1 MTPTIINLADEYSYL
16 EGFHPDG
23 LVAWSVRP
31 LEVRF
36 EVTAKDVDYDREPAE
51 GQLETLRFH
60 LSNQEAVRISILR
73 AFIDEYP
80 RLINFTGGYR
90 DELPDSVETVEEMA
104 ALLEFN
110 YIQITSR
117 PGTSGRL
124 LVGFAFESRLD
135 PEHGLGCLVDGT
147 SVSHLGGESAAW

>member
-1 MTPTIINLADEYSYL
+1 MIPTIINLADEYSYL

-36 EVTAKDVDYDREPAE
+36 EVTAEDVDYDREPTE
-51 GQLETLRFH
+51 EQLETLRFH
-60 LSNQEAVRISILR
+60 LDNQEAVRVTILR
-73 AFIDEYP
+73 AFIDKYP
-80 RLINFTGGYR
+80 TLINFTGGYR

-110 YIQITSR
+110 YIQITNR
-117 PGTSGRL
+117 LGARGRL

-135 PEHGLGCLVDGT
+135 PEHGFGCLVNGT
-147 SVSHLGGESAAW
+147 SVTELGGEPEAW